1 MAEPAPPHVEEIAA
15 TAERPLLILCDHAGK
30 EVPGG
35 LGLLGI
41 DAAAL
46 SRHIGWD
53 IGAADLTRA
62 LARRLGAAAVLDHCS
77 RLVIDPNRRPGSATS
92 VPAVSDD
99 CVIPG
104 NQGLDATD
112 LRERAGRYFLPYHR
126 AVARRIAAFRRAGRD
141 PAIISVHS
149 FTPRM
154 NGEDRPWQVGVLWRH
169 DRRIADPVL
178 ERLRARGDLVVGD
191 NQPYS
196 GLGEFGFTVE
206 FHAQRTRL
214 PHVMFEVRQ
223 DEIDTPGKAERW
235 ADILADALAGPLAR
249 PDLYTRFK
257 DVPETPGLEGF
268 SWRRGSRL

>member
-1 MAEPAPPHVEEIAA
+1 MAEPAPSYVEEIAA

-53 IGAADLTRA
+53 IGAADLTRG

-126 AVARRIAAFRRAGRD
+126 AVARRVAVFRRAGQT
-141 PAIISVHS
+141 PAIVSVHS

-154 NGEDRPWQVGVLWRH
+154 NGEDRPWQVGILWRH

-178 ERLRARGDLVVGD
+178 DHLRARSDLVVGD

-223 DEIDTPGKAERW
+223 DEIDTPEKAERW
-235 ADILADALAGPLAR
+235 ADILADALAEPLAR
-249 PDLYTRFK
+249 PDLYTRFD